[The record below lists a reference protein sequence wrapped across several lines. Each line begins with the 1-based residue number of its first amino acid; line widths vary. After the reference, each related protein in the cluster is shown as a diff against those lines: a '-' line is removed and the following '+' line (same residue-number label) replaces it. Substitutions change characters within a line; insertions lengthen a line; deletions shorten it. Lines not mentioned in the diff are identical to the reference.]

1 MANADGKDPRG
12 DSEEQDTDEQF
23 ADHPELAPSEG
34 RIPVERIKDLEAEA
48 HRRAEAGDAVDDA
61 GDRHHK
67 LELNFALNQ
76 DFAGDEASLPTD
88 ADYSRGSGYIGGKL
102 EGEEHS
108 GESNPVG
115 IRPMGFDSSLE
126 QERNREAILREEE
139 ESVGDWSAHPPDPES
154 AISQGRD
161 IRHPDQVTG
170 IQAFGRDVGATG
182 LDQEDREE
190 QGTGPAR
197 TPPSPEH
204 KLWASVLRRL
214 GGSSP
219 GSEENLQLSDRFS
232 RVQFPADRN
241 GVINRI
247 EPGAEFRIREGISVD
262 LKEAVEHSR
271 LKLFRNLGDLVDCVK
286 DELRRQEAAGIRLMK
301 TA

>member
-1 MANADGKDPRG
+1 MAQEEGKNPRG
-12 DSEEQDTDEQF
+12 DSDEHDTDEQF
-23 ADHPELAPSEG
+23 ADHPELAPSES
-34 RIPVERIKDLEAEA
+34 RISVERIKDLEAEA
-48 HRRAEAGDAVDDA
+48 QRRAQAGDAVDDA
-61 GDRHHK
+61 GDRQRK
-67 LELNFALNQ
+67 LELDFALNQ
-76 DFAGDEASLPTD
+76 DFAGDESSLATD
-88 ADYSRGSGYIGGKL
+88 ADFSRGSGYIGGKL
-102 EGEEHS
+102 EGEGPS
-108 GESNPVG
+108 GERNPVG
-115 IRPMGFDSSLE
+115 IHSQGFDSSQE
-126 QERNREAILREEE
+126 QERNRDAILKEEA
-139 ESVGDWSAHPPDPES
+139 ESVGDWSAHPPEADSE
-154 AISQGRD
+154 ISQGRD
-161 IRHPDQVTG
+161 VRHPDQVTG
-170 IQAFGRDVGATG
+170 IQAFGRDVGASG

-190 QGTGPAR
+190 QGMGPAK

-271 LKLFRNLGDLVDCVK
+271 LKVFRNLGDLVDCVK